1 MLSIVIPVYNNEG
14 SLPRL
19 LDELERLS
27 RTLPDGLE
35 AVFVVDGSPDGSL
48 NLLRSRLASW
58 TVRSQLLELS
68 RNFGSFAAMAAGL
81 REASGDAMAVL
92 AADLQEPPELM
103 IEFARVLGSG
113 EADVVVG
120 HRTGRADP
128 WLSRVLSAS
137 FWRLYRRFVVPD
149 MPKGGVDIFGFTRE
163 VRDRLVELDEVHTNL
178 AALVLWLG
186 FRRRFVPYER
196 RAREQGRS
204 AWTIGRKLRYAL
216 DSVFSFTDLPA
227 RVLLALG
234 AAGMT
239 LAAGAG
245 LTVLV
250 MWSMGR
256 IPVLGYTPLML
267 VMTFFGGLTAL
278 GLGILGEYVWL
289 TLQNA
294 RRRPNFIVKSRERF
308 DPRG

>member
-1 MLSIVIPVYNNEG
+1 
-14 SLPRL
+14 
-19 LDELERLS
+19 
-27 RTLPDGLE
+27 
-35 AVFVVDGSPDGSL
+35 
-48 NLLRSRLASW
+48 
-58 TVRSQLLELS
+58 
-68 RNFGSFAAMAAGL
+68 
-81 REASGDAMAVL
+81 VL

-137 FWRLYRRFVVPD
+137 FWGLYRRFVVRD

-163 VRDRLVELDEVHTNL
+163 VRDELVQLDEVHTNL

-186 FRRRFVPYER
+186 FRRTFVPYER

-239 LAAGAG
+239 LAAAAG

-250 MWSMGR
+250 MWSIGR

-267 VMTFFGGLTAL
+267 VMTFFGGLTAM
-278 GLGILGEYVWL
+278 GLGIIGEYVWL

-308 DPRG
+308 DPPPPGS